1 MVHPHMHS
9 GIVLMCAPEA
19 TIAETIT
26 HAQPINKQ
34 DCFCSV
40 IKSIFIV
47 WGLYECLCGLLPT
60 VLKILVYIISVDKP
74 HSPSHMHI
82 CSRNSVVELTLS
94 SWNLHVV

>member
-40 IKSIFIV
+40 IKSIFMGIV
-47 WGLYECLCGLLPT
+47 
-60 VLKILVYIISVDKP
+60 
-74 HSPSHMHI
+74 
-82 CSRNSVVELTLS
+82 
-94 SWNLHVV
+94 